1 MTPASRRLLLDQNM
15 PPALVE
21 LLAEQ
26 GWDVEHVSQLGLAR
40 APDRDVLAAARAG
53 DRVLVSADTDFGGLL
68 ALSGAASPSVVLVR
82 RVSSRRSADLAVLL
96 RANLPLVAADLAAGA
111 VVVLGD
117 DTLRVRRLPLV

>member
-1 MTPASRRLLLDQNM
+1 MSSTSAGGASRGLPTATSWRRL
-15 PPALVE
+15 E
-21 LLAEQ
+21 
-26 GWDVEHVSQLGLAR
+26 R
-40 APDRDVLAAARAG
+40 
-53 DRVLVSADTDFGGLL
+53 DRVLVSADTHFGGLL

-82 RVSSRRSADLAVLL
+82 RVSSPGSADLAVLL